1 GGGGRGIYGKKPG
14 GAVSEARV
22 PPQIPA
28 EAGNKSC
35 CAQPRAARIAGLR
48 TAPPPARSS
57 RASQHSG
64 DGGLPGKKIAL
75 DLQLPDLPVQI
86 VDHLLRILRRW
97 RLAAAC
103 KQLPRTLH
111 QLLLPVA
118 DHRRMNPKLR
128 RQLRQGLLPRKRRH
142 RHPRFE
148 FRAVL
153 LSLYTHFSR
162 PFWTGQSLAYP
173 VVQKSGA
180 AAKLASYGAAK
191 KGGHA
196 RHRASPAQGTEPPS

>member
-1 GGGGRGIYGKKPG
+1 WACEIRDLRKNRERP
-14 GAVSEARV
+14 ASEARV

-28 EAGNKSC
+28 ETGNRSC

-57 RASQHSG
+57 PASQHSG
-64 DGGLPGKKIAL
+64 DGGLPDKKIAL
-75 DLQLPDLPVQI
+75 DLQLSNLPVQI
-86 VDHLLRILRRW
+86 VDHLLRILGRR

-142 RHPRFE
+142 RHSRFE
-148 FRAVL
+148 LRAVL
-153 LSLYTHFSR
+153 LPLYAHLSR
-162 PFWTGQSLAYP
+162 PLFGPLSLSLSRCPKIRSRRTIRKVYLCR
-173 VVQKSGA
+173 A
-180 AAKLASYGAAK
+180 ATS
-191 KGGHA
+191 
-196 RHRASPAQGTEPPS
+196 R

>member
-1 GGGGRGIYGKKPG
+1 M
-14 GAVSEARV
+14 ASARD

-48 TAPPPARSS
+48 TAPLPARSS
-57 RASQHSG
+57 PASQHSG

-86 VDHLLRILRRW
+86 VDHLLRILGRR
-97 RLAAAC
+97 RLAAAR
-103 KQLPRTLH
+103 KQLARTLH

-128 RQLRQGLLPRKRRH
+128 HSSARVFSPDSDAIATRALNSALCCF
-142 RHPRFE
+142 RF
-148 FRAVL
+148 
-153 LSLYTHFSR
+153 
-162 PFWTGQSLAYP
+162 
-173 VVQKSGA
+173 
-180 AAKLASYGAAK
+180 
-191 KGGHA
+191 
-196 RHRASPAQGTEPPS
+196 

>member
-22 PPQIPA
+22 PPQLPA

-57 RASQHSG
+57 PASQHSG

-75 DLQLPDLPVQI
+75 DLQLPDLAVQI
-86 VDHLLRILRRW
+86 VDHFLRIRRRR
-97 RLAAAC
+97 RLIAAR
-103 KQLPRTLH
+103 KQLARTLH

-118 DHRRMNPKLR
+118 DHRRMNPNSVASSA
-128 RQLRQGLLPRKRRH
+128 
-142 RHPRFE
+142 RFFSPE
-148 FRAVL
+148 SAAIATRALNSVSCCFRF
-153 LSLYTHFSR
+153 T
-162 PFWTGQSLAYP
+162 PT
-173 VVQKSGA
+173 
-180 AAKLASYGAAK
+180 
-191 KGGHA
+191 
-196 RHRASPAQGTEPPS
+196 